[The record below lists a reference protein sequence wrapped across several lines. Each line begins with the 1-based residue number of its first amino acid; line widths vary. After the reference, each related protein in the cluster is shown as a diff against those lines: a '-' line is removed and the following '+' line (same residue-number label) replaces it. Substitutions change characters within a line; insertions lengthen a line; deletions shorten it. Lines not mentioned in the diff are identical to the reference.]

1 MALIGWYY
9 LHENGSL
16 IYKPNE
22 DACGDIRDS
31 DFALG
36 LWPMDPTDRAGAWR
50 IVIEAAAA
58 GANPER
64 VSELATQWGC
74 TDQDAGNYAEYVGAH
89 LFMDGN
95 EWCATKN
102 DFVNFQ
108 ESPAGVGATARE
120 ALTNLAK
127 SLGYRPSKM
136 WGATFDRLLACNAP
150 T

>member
-16 IYKPNE
+16 IYKPGE
-22 DACGDIRDS
+22 DACADIRDS
-31 DFALG
+31 DLARA

-50 IVIEAAAA
+50 IVIESGAA

-64 VSELATQWGC
+64 VTDLAAQWGC
-74 TDQDAGNYAEYVGAH
+74 TDRDAGRYAEYVGAR

-95 EWCATKN
+95 AWCATKN
-102 DFVNFQ
+102 DFVNLQ
-108 ESPAGVGATARE
+108 ESPAGLGPSARE

-127 SLGYRPSKM
+127 AVGYRPSKM
-136 WGATFDRLLACNAP
+136 CGATFDKLLSCNAP
-150 T
+150 A